1 MCIGNERGLFIGEVE
16 RMKAEDRVKLHCVR
30 GTRE

>member
-1 MCIGNERGLFIGEVE
+1 MCVGNERGLFIGEVE
-16 RMKAEDRVKLHCVR
+16 RRHAEDRVNLRCVR